1 MASRSETV
9 SKYMK
14 KAGWLSKSYTLK
26 KDIVEAFKEA
36 CESQGVSQASFFFL
50 AFIPCMASLLCYRS
64 AYDFMQTLVCL
75 LLLG

>member
-36 CESQGVSQASFFFL
+36 CESQGVLQASVL
-50 AFIPCMASLLCYRS
+50 S
-64 AYDFMQTLVCL
+64 AYMVEYAKAAGIEKKED
-75 LLLG
+75 

>member
-36 CESQGVSQASFFFL
+36 CESQGVSQASVL
-50 AFIPCMASLLCYRS
+50 S
-64 AYDFMQTLVCL
+64 AYMIDYAKAA
-75 LLLG
+75 GIEKKED